1 MLKEIKLA
9 IYIISISLFVF
20 LIINHYFSD
29 RNTKN
34 YFRKLNNIDESVK
47 IDSEKLLILES
58 NTEDIIIDADKNYN
72 ENKKDKKFS
81 FWELLGNND

>member
-9 IYIISISLFVF
+9 IYIISISIFVF

-29 RNTKN
+29 TNTKN
-34 YFRKLNNIDESVK
+34 YFRKLNNIDEAVK

-58 NTEDIIIDADKNYN
+58 NTEYIIKDADKNHH
-72 ENKKDKKFS
+72 ENKKDKNFS

>member
-20 LIINHYFSD
+20 LIINHYFSET
-29 RNTKN
+29 NTKN
-34 YFRKLNNIDESVK
+34 YFRKLNNIDEAVK

-58 NTEDIIIDADKNYN
+58 NTEDIINDADKNNN

-81 FWELLGNND
+81 FWELLSNND

>member
-9 IYIISISLFVF
+9 IYIISISLFIF

-29 RNTKN
+29 TTTKN
-34 YFRKLNNIDESVK
+34 YFRKLNNIDEVVK
-47 IDSEKLLILES
+47 KDSEKLIILES
-58 NTEDIIIDADKNYN
+58 NTEDIIKDTDKNYN
-72 ENKKDKKFS
+72 KNKKDKKFS

>member
-29 RNTKN
+29 TNTKN
-34 YFRKLNNIDESVK
+34 YFRKLNNIDEAVK

-58 NTEDIIIDADKNYN
+58 NTEYILKNADKNYN
-72 ENKKDKKFS
+72 ENKKDKNFS

>member
-9 IYIISISLFVF
+9 IYIISISLFIF

-29 RNTKN
+29 TNTKN
-34 YFRKLNNIDESVK
+34 YFRKLNNIDEVVK
-47 IDSEKLLILES
+47 KDSEKLIILQS
-58 NTEDIIIDADKNYN
+58 NTEDIIKDVDKNYN

>member
-9 IYIISISLFVF
+9 IYIISISIFVF

-29 RNTKN
+29 TNTKN
-34 YFRKLNNIDESVK
+34 YFRKLNNIDEAVK
-47 IDSEKLLILES
+47 INSEKLLILES
-58 NTEDIIIDADKNYN
+58 NTEYIIKNADKNSN
-72 ENKKDKKFS
+72 ENKKDKNFS

>member
-20 LIINHYFSD
+20 LVINHYFSET
-29 RNTKN
+29 NTKN
-34 YFRKLNNIDESVK
+34 YFRKLNNIDEAVK

-58 NTEDIIIDADKNYN
+58 NTENIIKDADKNHN
-72 ENKKDKKFS
+72 VNKKDKNFS